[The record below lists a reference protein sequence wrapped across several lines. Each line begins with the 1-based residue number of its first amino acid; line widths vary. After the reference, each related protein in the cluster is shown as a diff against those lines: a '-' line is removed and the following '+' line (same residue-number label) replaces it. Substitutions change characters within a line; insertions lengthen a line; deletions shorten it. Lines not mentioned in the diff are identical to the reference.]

1 MKNIK
6 KLIAS
11 ATIIGV
17 LGVGGTAYAAVTE
30 SPAESVAGLTGQ
42 TVTEVNQQRA
52 SGITYGTIAKDAGK
66 LAEFQAQT
74 LEWKKAILDQRVK
87 DGQLTHQQADQI
99 YSAIKANQT
108 TCDGTGSAQIGK
120 TYGLGMG
127 KGTGL
132 GAGQGLG
139 KGKGNG
145 SGRRGNGMGSGV
157 CTGIGTGINSG
168 TATN

>member
-17 LGVGGTAYAAVTE
+17 LGVVGTAYAAVTK

-42 TVTEVNQQRA
+42 PVTEVNQQRA

-66 LAEFQAQT
+66 LAEFQAQM

-87 DGQLTHQQADQI
+87 DGQLTQPEADQI
-99 YSAIKANQT
+99 YSAIKANQA
-108 TCDGTGSAQIGK
+108 TCNGTGSAQLSK

-139 KGKGNG
+139 KGNG
-145 SGRRGNGMGSGV
+145 SGRRGNGMRSGI
-157 CTGIGTGINSG
+157 CSGINLS

>member
-6 KLIAS
+6 KFIAS

-17 LGVGGTAYAAVTE
+17 LGVVGTAYAAVTK

-52 SGITYGTIAKDAGK
+52 SGVTYGTIAKDAGK

-87 DGQLTHQQADQI
+87 DGQLTQAQADQI
-99 YSAIKANQT
+99 YSAIKANQA
-108 TCDGTGSAQIGK
+108 TCDGTGSAQLGK

-127 KGTGL
+127 KGMGL
-132 GAGQGLG
+132 GTGQGYG
-139 KGKGNG
+139 RGNG
-145 SGRRGNGMGSGV
+145 SGQRGNGMGSGS
-157 CTGIGTGINSG
+157 CTGIGTGINAG

>member
-17 LGVGGTAYAAVTE
+17 LGVVGTAYAAVTE
-30 SPAESVAGLTGQ
+30 SHAESVAGLTGQ

-87 DGQLTHQQADQI
+87 DGQLTQQQADQI
-99 YSAIKANQT
+99 YSAFKANQA

-127 KGTGL
+127 NGTGL

-139 KGKGNG
+139 KGKGL
-145 SGRRGNGMGSGV
+145 GRRGNGMGSGV

>member
-17 LGVGGTAYAAVTE
+17 LGVVGTAYAAVTK
-30 SPAESVAGLTGQ
+30 SPAEITAGLTGQ

-52 SGITYGTIAKDAGK
+52 SGKTYGTIAKDAGK

-74 LEWKKAILDQRVK
+74 LEQKKAILDQRVK
-87 DGQLTHQQADQI
+87 DGQLTQQQADQI
-99 YSAIKANQT
+99 YSAIETNQV
-108 TCDGTGSAQIGK
+108 TCDGTGSAQLGK
-120 TYGLGMG
+120 TYGLGLG

-132 GAGQGLG
+132 GAGQGL
-139 KGKGNG
+139 GKGNG
-145 SGRRGNGMGSGV
+145 SGRRGNGMGSGI

-168 TATN
+168 TAAN